1 MIQYSPFHKIAL
13 SVEGSI
19 GDTLA
24 QLASFFLRLLLQGER
39 PPK

>member
-1 MIQYSPFHKIAL
+1 MIQYSPFPKIAL

-24 QLASFFLRLLLQGER
+24 QLASYFFEIVVTR
-39 PPK
+39 